1 MRTKGKDDERQH
13 DKHWATHG
21 EVHSS
26 RLLCN
31 KSRFQSGLACRVQVP
46 SALTRIIMVANAM
59 EWKS

>member
-1 MRTKGKDDERQH
+1 MRTKGKGTQRQH
-13 DKHWATHG
+13 DKHWTTDG

-46 SALTRIIMVANAM
+46 LP
-59 EWKS
+59 